1 MIDYQLGMSR
11 KCNRLNLTDYVTVL
25 CTHRPSLLP
34 IGSVRLFLTQLR
46 LLKFSLLP
54 RGRRSRNKVSVGEP
68 AVGSLVSNYL
78 CLNRDLVKFMVCYS
92 RAF

>member
-1 MIDYQLGMSR
+1 MSR
-11 KCNRLNLTDYVTVL
+11 KRNRLNFTDYVTVL

-68 AVGSLVSNYL
+68 AVGSLKFETGV
-78 CLNRDLVKFMVCYS
+78 LNRVLFNFLVCVS
-92 RAF
+92 RGS